1 MLTAPSLAMP
11 VTTDSPPHPRLATR
25 EVLLRK
31 RRGWFFG
38 LTGDQF
44 VKYVFQGN
52 ATVSIIVLG
61 LITFTIFKDAVGFIP
76 MNYAN
81 LAVYRLAGLEYVDLY
96 RGQVTAHSTMS
107 RYLASVRS
115 QQLDLLTKKE
125 GLAPAAAQARLADF
139 DAFANQFADTINEQ
153 ETLLGTMT
161 DLATGVKER
170 QKVAEDLTVAKQNLQ
185 AAMAGATPERAVAL
199 RRESDA
205 IKIETVDFQAE
216 IKPLLAFRLEIAAAN
231 TNQVAAIKTLMTAAP
246 KFADAGLNGRMEK
259 FQGFVS
265 GYFQEMEAV
274 AQKMAAWDQAK
285 PIGWLEALNA
295 FAFGRAWVTASFW
308 QDWYGIIPL
317 LSGSLLIACIAMLIA
332 LPLGVAAAIYV
343 NQVARPWE
351 LKVIKPYIEFISAIP
366 SVVLGFFGIAMLG
379 ETLRRFSQNPAFDWV
394 PGFPMAE
401 RLNATT
407 AACLLA
413 LMAIPTIF
421 SLAEDA
427 INNVPRSFKEASFAL
442 GATRLQTIIH
452 IIVPAALSGI
462 VAAILLGFGR
472 VIGETMVVLLCAGN
486 RIQTPDLSAGLGVVF
501 QPVHTMTGIIA
512 QEMGEVVRNSIH
524 YRALFMVGVVLF
536 LISMLI
542 NWLAQ
547 KIVRRYRISIG

>member
-1 MLTAPSLAMP
+1 MSA
-11 VTTDSPPHPRLATR
+11 TTEKSPLPRLATC
-25 EVLLRK
+25 EGLLRK

-38 LTGDQF
+38 MTGDQF

-52 ATVSIIVLG
+52 AAVSIIVLG

-76 MNYAN
+76 MNHAN

-96 RGQVTAHSTMS
+96 REQVTAHSTMS
-107 RYLASVRS
+107 RYLAGIRAR
-115 QQLDLLTKKE
+115 QLDILLQKE
-125 GLAPAAAQARLADF
+125 GLAPAAAMARLAELDT
-139 DAFANQFADTINEQ
+139 FANRFADTINEQ

-161 DLATGVKER
+161 DLVTVVKER
-170 QKVAEDLTVAKQNLQ
+170 QTVAQDMIVAKQNLLG
-185 AAMAGATPERAVAL
+185 AMAGAAPERALQLQQEAEAIRIEVIDYHAEIQQVLAL
-199 RRESDA
+199 RP
-205 IKIETVDFQAE
+205 E
-216 IKPLLAFRLEIAAAN
+216 ITAANATQIAAMKEIAA
-231 TNQVAAIKTLMTAAP
+231 QAP
-246 KFADAGLNGRMEK
+246 KFADAELKRRMAK
-259 FQGFVS
+259 FQEFVQ
-265 GYFQEMEAV
+265 GYFKEVEVIAERMT
-274 AQKMAAWDQAK
+274 AWDQAK
-285 PIGWLEALNA
+285 PIGWLESFNA
-295 FAFGRAWVTASFW
+295 FAFGRKWVTASFW

-317 LSGSLLIACIAMLIA
+317 LSGSLLIAFLALLIA
-332 LPLGVAAAIYV
+332 LPLGVAAAVYV
-343 NQVARPWE
+343 NQVARPVE
-351 LKVIKPYIEFISAIP
+351 QKVIKPYIEFISAIP

-379 ETLRRFSQNPAFDWV
+379 ETLRRVSQIPALDWI

-452 IIVPAALSGI
+452 ITVPAALSGI
-462 VAAILLGFGR
+462 MAAILLGFGR
-472 VIGETMVVLLCAGN
+472 VVGETMVVLLCAGN
-486 RIQTPDLSAGLGVVF
+486 RIQTPDLSSGLGVIF

-536 LISMLI
+536 LISLLI

>member
-1 MLTAPSLAMP
+1 MSA
-11 VTTDSPPHPRLATR
+11 TTENPPLPRLATR

-38 LTGDQF
+38 MTGDQF

-52 ATVSIIVLG
+52 AAVSIIVLG

-76 MNYAN
+76 MNHAN

-96 RGQVTAHSTMS
+96 REQVTAHSTMS
-107 RYLASVRS
+107 RYLAGIRAR
-115 QQLDLLTKKE
+115 QLDILMQKE
-125 GLAPAAAQARLADF
+125 GLAPAAAMGRLAEF
-139 DAFANQFADTINEQ
+139 DAFANRFADTINEQ
-153 ETLLGTMT
+153 EALLGTMT
-161 DLATGVKER
+161 DLVTAVKER
-170 QKVAEDLTVAKQNLQ
+170 QTVAQDLAVAKKNLLG
-185 AAMAGATPERAVAL
+185 AMAGATPERAVQLQQEA
-199 RRESDA
+199 DA
-205 IKIETVDFQAE
+205 IQIEVIDYQAE
-216 IKPLLAFRLEIAAAN
+216 IRPLLALRPEIAAAN
-231 TNQVAAIKTLMTAAP
+231 AAQIAAMKEVAAQAP
-246 KFADAGLNGRMEK
+246 KFADAELNRRMEK
-259 FQGFVS
+259 FQGFVQ
-265 GYFQEMEAV
+265 GYFKEVGVIAER
-274 AQKMAAWDQAK
+274 MAAWDQAK
-285 PIGWLEALNA
+285 PIGWLESFNA
-295 FAFGRAWVTASFW
+295 FAFGRKWVTASFW
-308 QDWYGIIPL
+308 QDWYGVIPL
-317 LSGSLLIACIAMLIA
+317 LTGSLLIAFLALLIA
-332 LPLGVAAAIYV
+332 LPLGVAAAVYV
-343 NQVARPWE
+343 NQVARPAE
-351 LKVIKPYIEFISAIP
+351 QRIIKPYIEFISAIP

-379 ETLRRFSQNPAFDWV
+379 ETLRRVSQIPALDWV

-452 IIVPAALSGI
+452 ITVPAALSGI
-462 VAAILLGFGR
+462 MAAVLLGFGR

-486 RIQTPDLSAGLGVVF
+486 RIQTPDLTSGLGVIF

-536 LISMLI
+536 LISLLI